1 MGGEA
6 LTLLAGAG
14 SGFLFKLIGTI
25 VQGSMDITKSQT
37 AGKIE
42 LQQAQDDS
50 ADRASKRGG
59 KDASWVRRFIV
70 ISILL
75 TMVYFPFIIAFSD
88 VGVSVPVKEGLG
100 IWSKTVYKEVSGL
113 WVDGSLIDSLL
124 LLIGYYFGNNSL
136 GRR

>member
-25 VQGSMDITKSQT
+25 VQGSLDISKAQN

-75 TMVYFPFIIAFSD
+75 TMVYFPFIIAFTD
-88 VGVSVPVKEGLG
+88 VGVSVPVKEGWW
-100 IWSKTVYKEVSGL
+100 IFSKTVYQEVSGL
-113 WVDGSLIDSLL
+113 WVEQSLVDSLCL
-124 LLIGYYFGNNSL
+124 LVGYYFGSNSL
-136 GRR
+136 GRK

>member
-75 TMVYFPFIIAFSD
+75 TMVYFPFIIALYPYCATSSAVEKLKF
-88 VGVSVPVKEGLG
+88 
-100 IWSKTVYKEVSGL
+100 IFF
-113 WVDGSLIDSLL
+113 SLL
-124 LLIGYYFGNNSL
+124 DTFF
-136 GRR
+136 

>member
-25 VQGSMDITKSQT
+25 VQGSLDISKSQT

-42 LQQAQDDS
+42 MQQAQDDS

-70 ISILL
+70 ISILM

-88 VGVSVPVKEGLG
+88 VGVSVPVKEGWW
-100 IWSKTVYKEVSGL
+100 IFSKTVYQEVSGL
-113 WVDGSLIDSLL
+113 WVDSSLVDSLCL
-124 LLIGYYFGNNSL
+124 LVGYYFGSNSL
-136 GRR
+136 GRK